1 MAQTAVTLFQI
12 LCFLGALTA
21 VSFVLASRIKFIKRN
36 ILLGKSIGEL
46 SPESKG
52 ERMKKMIMLAFGQK
66 KMFDKPMVGLL
77 HFAVYAGFLIV
88 NVEVLEIVLD
98 GIFGTHRMFSGILGG
113 LYPLLINFFETLAV
127 LVVAACVIFYL
138 RRNVAKVDRF
148 HKPEMEGWA
157 FKDANIILIWEVVLM
172 FFLLTMNATDSILQ
186 TRIEESAF
194 VKDHYPIVG
203 SFAFSQLLIPLYDGF
218 STYTL
223 VFIERS
229 AWWIHIVGI
238 FSFAV
243 YVTYSKHLHIM
254 LAFPNTYYMD
264 LKPRGEIE
272 NMPEV
277 TKEVQIMLGE
287 ITDDGADGGM
297 EDEFPSFGAKEV
309 TDLTWKNLMDAYSCT
324 ECGRC
329 TSECPANQT
338 GKKLSPRKIMMDTR
352 DRLEEYG
359 LNIDQNG
366 GEFIDDGKK
375 LYGDYVSKE
384 ELMACTTCNACVEA
398 CPVSINPLDII
409 LKMRRYV
416 AMEESDTPQSWNM
429 MFQNIENNFAPW
441 AFSASDRFNWADEL
455 AAESAKSEGEA

>member
-1 MAQTAVTLFQI
+1 MAQIAVTYFQI
-12 LCFLGALTA
+12 LCFLGALTT
-21 VSFVLASRIKFIKRN
+21 VGMLMMGRVKFIKRN
-36 ILLGKSIGEL
+36 ILLGKPIGGID
-46 SPESKG
+46 PKSKG
-52 ERMKKMIMLAFGQK
+52 ERLKKMFMLAFGQK
-66 KMFDKPMVGLL
+66 KMFDKPFVGLL

-88 NVEVLEIVLD
+88 NIEVLEIVLD
-98 GIFGTHRMFSGILGG
+98 GIFGTHRMFSGPLGE
-113 LYPLLINFFETLAV
+113 LYPLLINFFETLAF

-138 RRNVAKVDRF
+138 RRNVAKIPRF
-148 HKPEMEGWA
+148 HKEEMKGWA
-157 FKDANIILIWEVVLM
+157 FNDANIILIWEVVLM
-172 FFLLTMNATDSILQ
+172 FFLLTMNATDGILQ
-186 TRIEESAF
+186 SRVAESDF
-194 VKDHYPIVG
+194 VKEHYPLVG
-203 SFAFSQLLIPLYDGF
+203 TFAISSFLMPLYEGF

-223 VFIERS
+223 VFIERA

-238 FSFAV
+238 FGFAI

-254 LAFPNTYYMD
+254 LAFPNTFYMD

-277 TKEVQIMLGE
+277 TKEVQIMMGE
-287 ITDDGADGGM
+287 LEDDGSGG
-297 EDEFPSFGAKEV
+297 EEEIPSFGAKEV

-329 TSECPANQT
+329 SSECPANQT

-352 DRLEEYG
+352 DRVEEYG
-359 LNIDQNG
+359 LNMDQNG
-366 GEFIDDGKK
+366 GEFKDDGKL

-455 AAESAKSEGEA
+455 AAEGSKPEEG

>member
-1 MAQTAVTLFQI
+1 MAQIAVTLFQI

-21 VSFVLASRIKFIKRN
+21 VSILLVGRIKFIKRN
-36 ILLGKSIGEL
+36 ILLGKPIGGID
-46 SPESKG
+46 PASKG
-52 ERMKKMIMLAFGQK
+52 ERMKKMLMLAFGQQ
-66 KMFDKPMVGLL
+66 KMFDKPLVGLL

-88 NVEVLEIVLD
+88 NIEVLEIILD
-98 GIFGTHRMFSGILGG
+98 GIFGTHRMFSGVLGS
-113 LYPLLINFFETLAV
+113 LYPVLINFFEILAFT
-127 LVVAACVIFYL
+127 VVVSCVIFFL
-138 RRNVAKVDRF
+138 RRNSLKIPRF
-148 HKPEMEGWA
+148 HKDEMKGWA
-157 FKDANIILIWEVVLM
+157 FLDANIILVWEIVLM

-186 TRIEESAF
+186 TRIEENAF
-194 VKDHYPIVG
+194 VKDHYPVVG
-203 SFAFSQLLIPLYDGF
+203 TFAISQFLIPLYEGF
-218 STYTL
+218 NTYTL
-223 VFIERS
+223 IFLERA
-229 AWWIHIVGI
+229 AWWLHIVGI
-238 FSFAV
+238 FGFAV
-243 YVTYSKHLHIM
+243 YVTYSKHLHIL

-264 LKPRGEIE
+264 LKSRGEIE

-277 TKEVQIMLGE
+277 TKEVKIMMGE
-287 ITDDGADGGM
+287 LEDDGGGA

-329 TSECPANQT
+329 TAECPANQT

-352 DRLEEYG
+352 DRVEEYG
-359 LNIDQNG
+359 INIDEN
-366 GEFIDDGKK
+366 GEFKDDGKK
-375 LYGDYVSKE
+375 LYGDYITKE

-455 AAESAKSEGEA
+455 AAEAAKSDEA

>member
-1 MAQTAVTLFQI
+1 MAQIAVTLFQI
-12 LCFLGALTA
+12 FCFIGGLAA
-21 VSFVLASRIKFIKRN
+21 VSFILAGRIKFIKRN
-36 ILLGKSIGEL
+36 ILLGKSIGL
-46 SPESKG
+46 TG
-52 ERMKKMIMLAFGQK
+52 EEKSERLKKMFLLAFGQR
-66 KMFDKPMVGLL
+66 KMFDKPFVGLL
-77 HFAVYAGFLIV
+77 HFAIYAGFLIV
-88 NVEVLEIVLD
+88 NIEVLEIVLD
-98 GIFGTHRMFSGILGG
+98 GIFGTHRLFSGFLGG
-113 LYPLLINFFETLAV
+113 LYPLLINFFETLAL
-127 LVVAACVIFYL
+127 LVVVSCVIFYT
-138 RRNVAKVDRF
+138 RRNVAKIERF
-148 HKPEMEGWA
+148 HKPEMKGWP
-157 FKDANIILIWEVVLM
+157 FKDANIILVWEVVLM

-186 TRIEESAF
+186 TRAAESVF
-194 VKDHYPIVG
+194 VQEHYHQVG
-203 SFAFSQLLIPLYDGF
+203 SFAISQLLIPLYEGF
-218 STYTL
+218 DTYTL
-223 VFIERS
+223 VFIERA
-229 AWWIHIVGI
+229 AWWVHIFGI
-238 FSFAV
+238 FGFAI

-277 TKEVQIMLGE
+277 TKEVKIMLGE
-287 ITDDGADGGM
+287 LEDDGSGA

-309 TDLTWKNLMDAYSCT
+309 TDLSWKNLMDAYSCT

-329 TSECPANQT
+329 TAECPANQT

-359 LNIDQNG
+359 KNIDANQ
-366 GEFIDDGKK
+366 GEFKDDGKK

-455 AAESAKSEGEA
+455 AAEAAKSESE